1 MSSAKEQI
9 ISKKSHVIDRI
20 QHVQAANSS
29 SDDVKAKPQEPK
41 QSSPWAVVVM
51 AAVIAA
57 FATYMLM
64 QTQVVAPLEEAI
76 AQERAQKV
84 AYMTAD
90 QLDFK
95 TLEPR
100 IRELEASNA
109 AKAKKEAILI
119 ATIDQLSAE
128 LEKFTTP
135 FEDVPATTSAK
146 TTPVK

>member
-9 ISKKSHVIDRI
+9 ISRKSHVIDRI

-29 SDDVKAKPQEPK
+29 NEDVKSKFQEPK

-51 AAVIAA
+51 AAVVAT
-57 FATYMLM
+57 FATYMIM

-76 AQERAQKV
+76 VQERAQKV
-84 AYMTAD
+84 AYMSAD

-119 ATIDQLSAE
+119 ATVEQLSAE

-135 FEDVPATTSAK
+135 FDDVPVSATAK
-146 TTPVK
+146 